1 MVIKNSNSRSIF
13 QNGMCVGR
21 RILFFSIVFL
31 LPFIAEAQKSKSQ
44 LQKEKQE
51 SLEKIKEVE
60 KIIGETSTKKKN
72 SLGELNALNQRIR
85 EQENLIASIKGEI
98 GFLDTEIT
106 ENNDIISALEDDL
119 DKLKKEYI
127 AMLYVAQKV
136 SNSTTRLTFLFSAKS
151 FDQLIMRLKYME
163 QYGETRKLQ
172 ADQIGKVQNELSG
185 QVKEISVRR
194 EEKNK
199 LLTDM
204 VTENGNLTSLKKKQS
219 SLVKNL
225 ERQEKKL
232 KSDLTATKK
241 LVARLDKLIEDLI
254 KEEME
259 RAARAARSSET
270 EVLSSSFEENRS
282 KFTWPVSSGFVTQ
295 KFGRQN
301 HPVLKGIVQQNNGV
315 NIQTK
320 ENEKVKSIFEGEV
333 RRVAF
338 IQGLGST
345 VIIKHGEYL
354 TVYAGLKEVFVRT
367 GQKVV
372 TNQEIGKI
380 FSNQDGVSELRFQI
394 FRNTTALDP
403 QIWLKTM

>member
-1 MVIKNSNSRSIF
+1 
-13 QNGMCVGR
+13 MCADR
-21 RILFFSIVFL
+21 RILFFLIFFL
-31 LPFIAEAQKSKSQ
+31 FTLSASAQKTKSQ

-51 SLEKIKEVE
+51 NLEKIKEVE

-72 SLGELNALNQRIR
+72 SVGELNALNQRIR
-85 EQENLIASIKGEI
+85 VQENLITSIKGEI
-98 GFLDTEIT
+98 DLLDTEIT
-106 ENNDIISALEDDL
+106 ENNDIINALEDDL
-119 DKLKKEYI
+119 EKLKKEYI
-127 AMLYVAQKV
+127 AMLYAAQKA

-151 FDQLIMRLKYME
+151 FDQLIMRLRYME

-172 ADQIGKVQNELSG
+172 ADQIGKVQGELSG
-185 QVKEISVRR
+185 QVKEIRTRR

-199 LLTDM
+199 LLNDV
-204 VTENGNLTSLKKKQS
+204 VTENGNLTNLKKKQS
-219 SLVKNL
+219 GLVRTL

-232 KSDLTATKK
+232 RKDLAETKK

-254 KEEME
+254 REEME
-259 RAARAARSSET
+259 RAARAKSGDSEI
-270 EVLSSSFEENRS
+270 LSSSFEENRS
-282 KFTWPVSSGFVTQ
+282 KFTWPVSSGFVSQ

-345 VIIKHGEYL
+345 VIIKHGDYL

-380 FSNQDGVSELRFQI
+380 FSNQEGVSELRFQI
-394 FRNTTALDP
+394 FKNTTALDP
-403 QIWLKTM
+403 QAWLKNM

>member
-1 MVIKNSNSRSIF
+1 
-13 QNGMCVGR
+13 MCAGR
-21 RILFFSIVFL
+21 RITVLLILCVFTFS
-31 LPFIAEAQKSKSQ
+31 ASAQKSKSQ
-44 LQKEKQE
+44 LQKEKQQ

-72 SLGELNALNQRIR
+72 SLGELSALNQRIQV
-85 EQENLIASIKGEI
+85 QENLITSIKGEI
-98 GFLDTEIT
+98 GLLDAEII
-106 ENNDIISALEDDL
+106 ENNDIITALEDDL

-127 AMLYVAQKV
+127 AMLFAAQKA

-151 FDQLIMRLKYME
+151 FDQLIMRLRYME
-163 QYGETRKLQ
+163 QYGQTRKLQ
-172 ADQIGKVQNELSG
+172 ADQIVKVQGELSG
-185 QVKEISVRR
+185 QVSEIRNRR

-199 LLTDM
+199 LLNE
-204 VTENGNLTSLKKKQS
+204 VVSENNNLTNLKKKQS
-219 SLVKNL
+219 NLVRSL
-225 ERQEKKL
+225 EREEKKL
-232 KSDLTATKK
+232 KRDLAATKK

-254 KEEME
+254 REEME
-259 RAARAARSSET
+259 RAARAKSGESEI
-270 EVLSSSFEENRS
+270 LSNSFEENRN
-282 KFTWPVSSGFVTQ
+282 KFTWPVSSGFVSQ

-320 ENEKVKSIFEGEV
+320 ENEKVKSIFDGEV

-345 VIIKHGEYL
+345 VIIKHGDYL
-354 TVYAGLKEVFVRT
+354 TVYAGLKEVFVRA

-380 FSNQDGVSELRFQI
+380 FSNPEGVSELRFQI
-394 FRNTTALDP
+394 FKNTTALDP
-403 QIWLKTM
+403 QAWLKNM

>member
-1 MVIKNSNSRSIF
+1 MF
-13 QNGMCVGR
+13 AGR
-21 RILFFSIVFL
+21 RLIVLLIFFVLALS
-31 LPFIAEAQKSKSQ
+31 ASAQKSKSQ

-51 SLEKIKEVE
+51 NLEKIKEVE

-72 SLGELNALNQRIR
+72 SLGELSALNQRIR
-85 EQENLIASIKGEI
+85 VQENLITSIKGEI
-98 GFLDTEIT
+98 GLLDAEIL
-106 ENNDIISALEDDL
+106 ENNDIINALEDDL
-119 DKLKKEYI
+119 EKLKKEYVS
-127 AMLYVAQKV
+127 MLFAAQKA

-151 FDQLIMRLKYME
+151 FDQLIMRLRYME

-172 ADQIGKVQNELSG
+172 ADQIVKVQQELSG
-185 QVKEISVRR
+185 QVNEIQSRR

-199 LLTDM
+199 LLSE
-204 VTENGNLTSLKKKQS
+204 VVHENENLTGLKKKQNG
-219 SLVKNL
+219 LVRSL
-225 ERQEKKL
+225 EREEKKL
-232 KSDLTATKK
+232 RRDLAATKK

-259 RAARAARSSET
+259 RAARAKSGESEF
-270 EVLSSSFEENRS
+270 LSNSFEENRN
-282 KFTWPVSSGFVTQ
+282 KFTWPVSAGFVSQ

-320 ENEKVKSIFEGEV
+320 EDEKVKSIFDGEV

-380 FSNQDGVSELRFQI
+380 FSNQEGVSELRFQI
-394 FRNTTALDP
+394 FKNTTALDP
-403 QIWLKTM
+403 QAWLKNM

>member
-1 MVIKNSNSRSIF
+1 MFEGRSIF
-13 QNGMCVGR
+13 LLL
-21 RILFFSIVFL
+21 IFFSLAFS
-31 LPFIAEAQKSKSQ
+31 ASGQKSKSQ
-44 LQKEKQE
+44 LQKEKQAN
-51 SLEKIKEVE
+51 LEKIKEVE

-72 SLGELNALNQRIR
+72 SVGELNALNQRIR
-85 EQENLIASIKGEI
+85 VQENLITSIKGEI
-98 GFLDTEIT
+98 DFLDSEIV
-106 ENNDIISALEDDL
+106 ENNDIINALEDDL
-119 DKLKKEYI
+119 EKLKKEYI
-127 AMLYVAQKV
+127 AMLYAAQKA

-151 FDQLIMRLKYME
+151 FDQLIMRLRYME

-172 ADQIGKVQNELSG
+172 ADQIGKVQGELSG
-185 QVKEISVRR
+185 QVQVIRSRR

-199 LLTDM
+199 LLTEM
-204 VTENGNLTSLKKKQS
+204 VTENGNLTNLKKKQN
-219 SLVKNL
+219 SLVRSL
-225 ERQEKKL
+225 EREEKKL
-232 KSDLTATKK
+232 RKDLAETKK

-254 KEEME
+254 REEME
-259 RAARAARSSET
+259 RAARAKLADTET
-270 EVLSSSFEENRS
+270 LSSSFEENKN
-282 KFTWPVSSGFVTQ
+282 KFTWPVSSGFVSQ

-380 FSNQDGVSELRFQI
+380 FSNPDGVSELRFQI
-394 FRNTTALDP
+394 FKNTTALDP
-403 QIWLKTM
+403 QTWLKNM

>member
-1 MVIKNSNSRSIF
+1 LIF
-13 QNGMCVGR
+13 F
-21 RILFFSIVFL
+21 LFTLSVS
-31 LPFIAEAQKSKSQ
+31 AQKTKSQ

-51 SLEKIKEVE
+51 NLEKIKEVE

-72 SLGELNALNQRIR
+72 SVGELNALNQRIR
-85 EQENLIASIKGEI
+85 VQENLITSIKGEI
-98 GFLDTEIT
+98 DLLDTEIT
-106 ENNDIISALEDDL
+106 ENNDIINALEDDL
-119 DKLKKEYI
+119 EKLKKEYI
-127 AMLYVAQKV
+127 AMLYAAQKA

-151 FDQLIMRLKYME
+151 FDQLIMRLRYME

-172 ADQIGKVQNELSG
+172 ADQIGKVQGELSG
-185 QVKEISVRR
+185 QVKEIRTRR

-199 LLTDM
+199 LLNDV
-204 VTENGNLTSLKKKQS
+204 VTENENLTSLKKKQS
-219 SLVKNL
+219 GLVRTL

-232 KSDLTATKK
+232 RKDLVETKK

-254 KEEME
+254 REEME
-259 RAARAARSSET
+259 RAARAKSGDSEI
-270 EVLSSSFEENRS
+270 LSSSFEENRS
-282 KFTWPVSSGFVTQ
+282 KFTWPVSSGFVSQ

-345 VIIKHGEYL
+345 VIIKHGDYL

-380 FSNQDGVSELRFQI
+380 FSNQEGVSELRFQI
-394 FRNTTALDP
+394 FKNTTALDP
-403 QIWLKTM
+403 QAWLKNM

>member
-1 MVIKNSNSRSIF
+1 
-13 QNGMCVGR
+13 MCADR
-21 RILFFSIVFL
+21 RILFFLLFFL
-31 LPFIAEAQKSKSQ
+31 FTLSVSAQKTKSQ

-51 SLEKIKEVE
+51 NLEKIKEVE

-72 SLGELNALNQRIR
+72 SVGELNALNQRIR
-85 EQENLIASIKGEI
+85 VQENLITSIKGEI
-98 GFLDTEIT
+98 DLLDSEIT
-106 ENNDIISALEDDL
+106 ENNDIINALEDDL

-127 AMLYVAQKV
+127 AMLYAAQKA

-151 FDQLIMRLKYME
+151 FDQLILRLRYME

-172 ADQIGKVQNELSG
+172 ADQIGKVQGELSG
-185 QVKEISVRR
+185 QVKEIRTRR

-199 LLTDM
+199 LLNDV
-204 VTENGNLTSLKKKQS
+204 VTENGNLTNLKKKQS
-219 SLVKNL
+219 SLVRTL
-225 ERQEKKL
+225 EREEKKL
-232 KSDLTATKK
+232 RKDLAETKK

-254 KEEME
+254 REEME
-259 RAARAARSSET
+259 RAARAKSADT
-270 EVLSSSFEENRS
+270 EILSSSFEENRS
-282 KFTWPVSSGFVTQ
+282 KFTWPVSSGFVSQ

-345 VIIKHGEYL
+345 VIIKHGDYL

-380 FSNQDGVSELRFQI
+380 FSNQEGVSELRFQI
-394 FRNTTALDP
+394 FKNTTALDP
-403 QIWLKTM
+403 QVWLKNM

>member
-1 MVIKNSNSRSIF
+1 
-13 QNGMCVGR
+13 MCADR
-21 RILFFSIVFL
+21 RILFFLIFFL
-31 LPFIAEAQKSKSQ
+31 FTLSVSAQKTKSQ

-51 SLEKIKEVE
+51 NLEKIKEVE

-72 SLGELNALNQRIR
+72 SVGELNALNQRIR
-85 EQENLIASIKGEI
+85 VQENLITSIKGEI
-98 GFLDTEIT
+98 DLLDTEIT
-106 ENNDIISALEDDL
+106 ENNDIINALEDDL
-119 DKLKKEYI
+119 TKLKKEYV
-127 AMLYVAQKV
+127 AMLYAAQKA

-151 FDQLIMRLKYME
+151 FDQLIMRLRYME

-172 ADQIGKVQNELSG
+172 ADQIGKVQGELSG
-185 QVKEISVRR
+185 QVKEIRTRR

-199 LLTDM
+199 LLNDV
-204 VTENGNLTSLKKKQS
+204 VTENGNLTNLKKKQS
-219 SLVKNL
+219 GLVRTL

-232 KSDLTATKK
+232 RKDLAETKK

-254 KEEME
+254 REEME
-259 RAARAARSSET
+259 RAARAKSGDSEI
-270 EVLSSSFEENRS
+270 LSSSFEENRS
-282 KFTWPVSSGFVTQ
+282 KFTWPVSSGFVSQ

-345 VIIKHGEYL
+345 VIIKHGDYL

-380 FSNQDGVSELRFQI
+380 FSNQEGVSELRFQI
-394 FRNTTALDP
+394 FKNTTALDP
-403 QIWLKTM
+403 QVWLKNM